1 MAHLTFRLVV
11 KFDGECNQR
20 VRRNVGMGR
29 RAPII
34 AMFP

>member
-20 VRRNVGMGR
+20 VRQQCQQGKA
-29 RAPII
+29 RAII
-34 AMFP
+34 AIFP